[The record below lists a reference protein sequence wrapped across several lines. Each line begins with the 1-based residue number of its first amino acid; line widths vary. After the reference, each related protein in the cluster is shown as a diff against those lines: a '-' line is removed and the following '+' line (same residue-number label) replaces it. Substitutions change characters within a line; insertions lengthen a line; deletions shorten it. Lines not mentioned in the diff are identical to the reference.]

1 MPSGTGESKREATVD
16 PGVVRAI
23 GHPLRMRLLNRLN
36 EEVCSPVE
44 MARELGESVQ
54 LISYHVRI
62 LRDLGF
68 VELVGT
74 TPRRGAIEH
83 HYRAVRRPVFSD
95 ADWAALPANARAALG
110 WEIAKEAFVHARDTF
125 QSGAL
130 DDRTD
135 THLSFSD
142 LTLDEQGWSDMAD
155 CLAVVLEQT
164 SEIEERARKRLDAGA
179 EPVKARLAMLLYPT
193 TAPVDDEPVP
203 APVEAPRRSRKT
215 KKRT

>member
-1 MPSGTGESKREATVD
+1 MPSRTEESKREATVD

-23 GHPLRMRLLNRLN
+23 GHPLRMKLLNRLN
-36 EEVCSPVE
+36 EDVCSPVE
-44 MARELGESVQ
+44 MAREFGESVQ
-54 LISYHVRI
+54 LVSYHVRI

-110 WEIAKEAFVHARDTF
+110 WEIVRDLFIHARETF

-142 LTLDEQGWSDMAD
+142 LKLDEQGWSEMAD
-155 CLAVVLEQT
+155 QLAVLLERT
-164 SEIEERARKRLDAGA
+164 TAIERASDKRIKGGA
-179 EPVKARLAMLLYPT
+179 QSMTARLALLLYPT
-193 TAPVDDEPVP
+193 TAAGDEPEP
-203 APVEAPRRSRKT
+203 EPVATRRRPRKAKQRE
-215 KKRT
+215 